1 MKRYVIIIGLAALA
15 AAAAIATVAFA
26 GGFGPG
32 AKRVSRIA
40 WEPCQGASK
49 AAPKVQCGSI
59 QVPVDWAKPGGP
71 KITVRF
77 ARRRADSPDR
87 RIGALFFHPGGPG
100 DGGIGYLT
108 SQSADVNA
116 VFSPTLRARFDIIGV
131 DPRGFGESTPVSCG
145 VPLTVAGV
153 TLFPRTPRQFRR
165 LVQHN
170 RALALSC
177 LRETGPLLGHV
188 DAESVARDHEAVRA
202 ALGVREVNFLGIS
215 YGTQVA
221 AIYAELYP
229 TRVRTITLDAALE
242 HSVSDSLMLAAEAS
256 AVEDSFNRFALWCRT
271 AAACALKS
279 RDVGRLYDDLVKRAD
294 RAPIPVAGAVR
305 PVNGEDIRLRT
316 QLFLLFKEPS
326 IYGPFA
332 SWAAL
337 SQLIK
342 AARAGDASAFAT
354 FPTDSHTDSGYS
366 ELAVACGEYPSSVH
380 TYAEMQRRIQLGKQL
395 APHLQGASQTWTAV
409 RCIGWPLEEANP
421 RRPLDVR
428 GTPPILIVNAT
439 HDPSTTYAWAHGLAE
454 QIQGSVLLTRVGD
467 GHTSYYTS
475 PCARAA
481 VDRYFLT
488 GKAPAPDAVCL
499 R

>member
-1 MKRYVIIIGLAALA
+1 MKRYVIIIGLVVLA

-26 GGFGPG
+26 SGSGPG
-32 AKRVSRIA
+32 AKRASSIA
-40 WEPCQGASK
+40 WEPCHGAAE

-59 QVPVDWAKPGGP
+59 QVPLDWAKPGGA

-87 RIGALFFHPGGPG
+87 RVGTLFFHPGGPG

-145 VPLTVAGV
+145 VPVTVAGV
-153 TLFPRTPRQFRR
+153 TLFPRTSRQFRR

-170 RALALSC
+170 RALAMSC
-177 LRETGPLLGHV
+177 LRDTGPLLGHV

-354 FPTDSHTDSGYS
+354 FPTDSQHR
-366 ELAVACGEYPSSVH
+366 
-380 TYAEMQRRIQLGKQL
+380 QRLLGAGGRVRGIPL
-395 APHLQGASQTWTAV
+395 VGPHLRRDAAADPARQAARTPPTGRVANLDGRALHRLAARGSQPA
-409 RCIGWPLEEANP
+409 PAP
-421 RRPLDVR
+421 RRPGHAADPDRQRHPRPVDHIRL
-428 GTPPILIVNAT
+428 GTRARRA
-439 HDPSTTYAWAHGLAE
+439 DPG
-454 QIQGSVLLTRVGD
+454 
-467 GHTSYYTS
+467 
-475 PCARAA
+475 
-481 VDRYFLT
+481 
-488 GKAPAPDAVCL
+488 
-499 R
+499 

>member
-1 MKRYVIIIGLAALA
+1 MKRYVIIIGLVVLA
-15 AAAAIATVAFA
+15 AAAVIATVALA
-26 GGFGPG
+26 DGSGPG
-32 AKRVSRIA
+32 AKRASIIA
-40 WEPCQGASK
+40 WEPCRGAAE

-59 QVPVDWAKPGGP
+59 RVPVDWAKPGGP

-77 ARRRADSPDR
+77 ARRLADSPDKSV
-87 RIGALFFHPGGPG
+87 GTLFFHPGGPG

-108 SQSADVNA
+108 SHSADVNA

-170 RALALSC
+170 RALAMSC
-177 LRETGPLLGHV
+177 LKETGPLLGHV

-202 ALGVREVNFLGIS
+202 ALGVRKVNFLGVS

-221 AIYAELYP
+221 AIYAELHP

-256 AVEDSFNRFALWCRT
+256 AVEDSFNRFARWCRT
-271 AAACALKS
+271 AHACALKGQN
-279 RDVGRLYDDLVKRAD
+279 VGRLYDHLVKRAD
-294 RAPIPVAGAVR
+294 RAPIPVEGAVR

-316 QLFLLFKEPS
+316 QAFLLFKQPS

-342 AARAGDASAFAT
+342 AARAGDAIAFAA
-354 FPTDSHTDSGYS
+354 FPTESHTDSRYS
-366 ELAVACGEYPSSVH
+366 ELAVACGEYPSSIR

-409 RCIGWPLEEANP
+409 RCIGWPLEQANP
-421 RRPLDVR
+421 RRRLDVR

-454 QIQGSVLLTRVGD
+454 QIKGSVLLTRVGD

-475 PCARAA
+475 TCARAA
-481 VDRYFLT
+481 IDRYFLT
-488 GKAPAPDAVCL
+488 GKTPAPDAVCL